1 MGFKIAAASERL
13 AVLVFEGDYKGAEV
27 TVRLNV
33 PMRVFIEARRVA
45 ASQDWEP
52 FLAYFVAEVVR
63 GWNLE
68 NADGQPVPVTSDGLA
83 SVPLDFLMRL
93 ITEWA
98 NQVGSVAAPL
108 VSASSNGRPS
118 VEASLPMANS

>member
-1 MGFKIAAASERL
+1 MGFKIAAASERR
-13 AVLVFEGDYKGAEV
+13 ATLVFDGDYTGAEV

-68 NADGQPVPVTSDGLA
+68 SEDGQPVPVTSDGLA

-118 VEASLPMANS
+118 VEASLPMASS

>member
-33 PMRVFIEARRVA
+33 PMQVFIEARKVTD
-45 ASQDWEP
+45 SHDWEP
-52 FLAYFVAEVVR
+52 FLAMFVAEVVR

-68 NADGQPVPVTSDGLA
+68 DAEGQPVPLTSDGLA

-118 VEASLPMANS
+118 VEASLPMASS

>member
-1 MGFKIAAASERL
+1 MGFKIAAASERR
-13 AVLVFEGDYKGAEV
+13 ATLVFDGDYKGAEV

-45 ASQDWEP
+45 AAQDWEP
-52 FLAYFVAEVVR
+52 VLGYFVAEVVR

-68 NADGQPVPVTSDGLA
+68 NADDQPVPVTSDGLA
-83 SVPLDFLMRL
+83 SVPLDFLTRL
-93 ITEWA
+93 LTEWA

-108 VSASSNGRPS
+108 VSPSSNG
-118 VEASLPMANS
+118 